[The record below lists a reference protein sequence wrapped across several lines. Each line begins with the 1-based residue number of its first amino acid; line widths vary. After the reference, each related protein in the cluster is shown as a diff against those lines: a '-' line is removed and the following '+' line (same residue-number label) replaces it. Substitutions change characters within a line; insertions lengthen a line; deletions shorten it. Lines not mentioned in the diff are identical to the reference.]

1 MVRNKK
7 PHTLGG
13 TPHRPTGTLDEFVCT
28 PSTLSCSRPPDNMA
42 PGSPGS
48 ESAGEPTLDGTQDDT
63 LALIKQEL
71 AMISAQML
79 TKADTGGLLRELRAA
94 VKEEVAALRKD
105 LSSVEVRVE
114 ALETEA
120 QASRAQH
127 QAAELATTRQGN
139 MLLSLRRQVEDLENR
154 SRRQNIRI
162 RGLPEP
168 DTAPLQD
175 TLQALFRQILG
186 EECPAVIKLDRAH
199 RSLGPQRPDGRP
211 RDVLCC
217 LHDYSLKERLMT
229 AARGM
234 ADIPFRGASVALYQ
248 DLSGLT
254 LDARQALRPLTTTLR
269 EKGIAYRWGFPFSLQ
284 IRQGNAW
291 IQVRWPEDVPRAL
304 RALRLP
310 PIRIRNWLLETP
322 LAQLHE
328 VAEDGRPP
336 SPPRRR
342 ERAQRMLGGPRGVEE

>member
-28 PSTLSCSRPPDNMA
+28 PSTQSCSRPPDNMA

-94 VKEEVAALRKD
+94 IKEEVAALRKD

-186 EECPAVIKLDRAH
+186 EECPAVIKLVRAH

-254 LDARQALRPLTTTLR
+254 LDARRALRPLTTTLR

-291 IQVRWPEDVPRAL
+291 IQMRWPEDVPRAL
-304 RALRLP
+304 RALCLP

-328 VAEDGRPP
+328 VAEEGRPP